1 LAEVALRGRVQD
13 LLVPRGVDLEF
24 SALGKN
30 VANFEKLFGKP
41 VPLRGPF
48 MVKGRIVDTAPKVLT
63 VSDFRASV

>member
-1 LAEVALRGRVQD
+1 MRGRVQD

-30 VANFEKLFGKP
+30 AANFEKLFGKP
-41 VPLRGPF
+41 VPVQGPF
-48 MVKGRIVDTAPKVLT
+48 VVKGRIVDTAPKVLT